1 MEWSVSISRMTNDE
15 CRMMKEIRMTNAE
28 NVGEH
33 VFVLRASSF
42 FRHSSFELRHYSQA
56 PRMRD
61 TSGRLKSLL
70 KISSRGASLI

>member
-1 MEWSVSISRMTNDE
+1 MTNDVP
-15 CRMMKEIRMTNAE
+15 MTKEVPMISDEKARARL
-28 NVGEH
+28 
-33 VFVLRASSF
+33 FVLRASSLL
-42 FRHSSFELRHYSQA
+42 RHSSFELRHFPYA